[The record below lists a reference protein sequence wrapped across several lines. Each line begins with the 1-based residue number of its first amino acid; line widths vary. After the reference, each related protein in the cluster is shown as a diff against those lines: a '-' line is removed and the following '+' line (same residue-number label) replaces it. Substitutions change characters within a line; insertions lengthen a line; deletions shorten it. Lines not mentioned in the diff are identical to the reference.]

1 MSISLVSRCCH
12 QVSVTDNNL
21 PLEGIKNIR
30 DLSTALPS
38 IIPKRL
44 YRTGCL
50 SKASPSDLDY
60 LQREGIEF
68 KTLIDLRSDDELEK
82 DSELFGG
89 IYEGFANYF
98 YNRKL
103 QCLVHTG
110 PPLDVSPKKRIYIS
124 LMDESL
130 IKREVFKRLR
140 KRHKLLSLFLFGM
153 SRLSRRANRAV
164 RKLFLDYINNGGLPL
179 LNEIVVDASG
189 QVLTQVLRFISNYS
203 ADPVAFYC
211 TAGKDRTGLVAM
223 LLLHVLGASEEEIL
237 ADYEMSDS
245 AYRDLNDSSA
255 MVASLQQSDVDHRIF
270 LRAPREVMA
279 HTMAY
284 IVRKFGS
291 IEAYLD
297 KHGFDA
303 SDRKRL
309 RDTLLKK

>member
-1 MSISLVSRCCH
+1 
-12 QVSVTDNNL
+12 
-21 PLEGIKNIR
+21 
-30 DLSTALPS
+30 
-38 IIPKRL
+38 
-44 YRTGCL
+44 
-50 SKASPSDLDY
+50 
-60 LQREGIEF
+60 
-68 KTLIDLRSDDELEK
+68 
-82 DSELFGG
+82 
-89 IYEGFANYF
+89 
-98 YNRKL
+98 
-103 QCLVHTG
+103 
-110 PPLDVSPKKRIYIS
+110 
-124 LMDESL
+124 MDERL

-164 RKLFLDYINNGGLPL
+164 RKLFLDYINDGGLPL
-179 LNEIVVDASG
+179 LNEIVVDSSG

-203 ADPVAFYC
+203 TDPVAFYC

-237 ADYEMSDS
+237 ADYEISDS

-291 IEAYLD
+291 IDAYLD

-309 RDTLLKK
+309 RDTLLRK